1 MSTNFAKTFVW
12 KHGHDVKLWRHKQRT
27 PNTNDHHM
35 TLNQTPIKIFCVRH
49 WLWDS
54 RHSHNINMI
63 HATYVFRDGSNFRPT
78 SARCEVLADSNSWN
92 VNGTPNFKTVRQM
105 LRVPSQL
112 ASDQVLAQSGVLVSV
127 GLLWTKF
134 QVPNFLF
141 SSLWQ
146 LGRGKYDVQTA
157 TEIL

>member
-1 MSTNFAKTFVW
+1 
-12 KHGHDVKLWRHKQRT
+12 
-27 PNTNDHHM
+27 
-35 TLNQTPIKIFCVRH
+35 
-49 WLWDS
+49 
-54 RHSHNINMI
+54 MI

-127 GLLWTKF
+127 GLL
-134 QVPNFLF
+134 
-141 SSLWQ
+141 
-146 LGRGKYDVQTA
+146 
-157 TEIL
+157 